1 MIRASDKLLEKF
13 CLKDITLDKF
23 MKDCEKAVNVSELHS
38 NEWSTEDEGLA
49 NEEIEQNKRPERLAD
64 SNSVIVVHEK
74 NWRSSRVC
82 KHVNFF
88 NNTNTYT

>member
-13 CLKDITLDKF
+13 RPKDITLDKF

-38 NEWSTEDEGLA
+38 DEWSTEDEGLA
-49 NEEIEQNKRPERLAD
+49 NEEMEQNKRPERLAD

-82 KHVNFF
+82 KRVNFF